1 MGSVSKCGMLGL
13 VVLLLAGCGNMTNDL
28 LPSGRDKRTPATPGT
43 TGPAVG
49 QNAPDFTLS
58 DTLGNSVTL
67 SQVLAAPAVRGVV
80 LYFTMWCPICDTH
93 MSAMQSGFIP
103 RYSDVRFLAVDYVS
117 GSVADALSAE
127 IANGYYGS
135 GFTVL
140 ADTHQTVLGLYQ
152 ATMGITVVIDKSGVV
167 RMNED
172 FKDGTRLQAA
182 LAALP

>member
-1 MGSVSKCGMLGL
+1 MGSVNKCWLILFL
-13 VVLLLAGCGNMTNDL
+13 VMLAGCGNMMDDIN
-28 LPSGRDKRTPATPGT
+28 PSGSDKRPAVQPGT

-67 SQVLAAPAVRGVV
+67 SSVVPTVQGVV

-93 MSAMQSGFIP
+93 MSHMRSNEIP
-103 RYSDVRFLAVDYVS
+103 NFPNVRFYAIDYVS
-117 GSVADALSAE
+117 GTVADARSAE
-127 IANGYYGS
+127 LSNGYAGS

-152 ATMGITVVIDKSGVV
+152 ATMGTTIVIDRTGVV

-172 FKDGTRLQAA
+172 YKDGSRLQTI
-182 LAALP
+182 LSSLP